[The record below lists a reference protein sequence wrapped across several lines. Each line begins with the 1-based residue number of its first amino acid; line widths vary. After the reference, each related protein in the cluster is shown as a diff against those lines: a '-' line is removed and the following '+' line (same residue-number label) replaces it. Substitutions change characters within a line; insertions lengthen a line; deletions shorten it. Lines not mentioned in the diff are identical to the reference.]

1 MSRGRIQAFR
11 VLAVDPSTR
20 GFGFAVVER
29 RNQLVDWGVKRV
41 IGRNKNAASLAKVLA
56 LIRWYEPDVLV
67 VEDCRAAGAR
77 RCARVRTL
85 INDLEGLAA
94 NRQVPTVRISSTR
107 VREVCGGSRS
117 ATKEQ
122 IAAALVT
129 RFPEL
134 SPRLPPHRKPWMSE
148 DVRMS
153 MFDAVA
159 LAVTHFDLSG
169 RLQIASRK
177 PA

>member
-1 MSRGRIQAFR
+1 MRRGRVQAFR
-11 VLAVDPSTR
+11 VLAIDPSTP
-20 GFGFAVVER
+20 GFGFAVPER
-29 RNQLVDWGVKRV
+29 GNRLVDWGVKRV

-56 LIRWYEPDVLV
+56 LLRWYEPDVLV

-85 INDLEGLAA
+85 ITDLQGLAA
-94 NRQVPTVRISSTR
+94 NRQVPTVRVSPVR
-107 VREVCGGSRS
+107 AREVCAGSRA

-122 IAAALVT
+122 IATALVT

-148 DVRMS
+148 DARMS
-153 MFDAVA
+153 IFDAVA
-159 LAVTHFDLSG
+159 LGVTFFDARRSHLIAVTV
-169 RLQIASRK
+169 A
-177 PA
+177 A